1 MEKLQK
7 KFKSVT
13 ETDDFIT
20 REVDPDKNIAV
31 IESKGYF
38 YVEDSPAFV
47 RMHEQLKFEGKAR
60 DYGF

>member
-7 KFKSVT
+7 KFKT
-13 ETDDFIT
+13 ENEIDDFIT
-20 REVDPDKNIAV
+20 REVDPDKKIAV
-31 IESKGYF
+31 IQSKGYF

-47 RMHEQLKFEGKAR
+47 RSHEELKFEGKAR